1 MMARLAAWT
10 KNRKELQKFLVDKP
24 ARLYQF

>member
-10 KNRKELQKFLVDKP
+10 KNRTERQKILIDNL